1 MIGFSCQGSNYTDA
15 NFTFIIKNNVMSP
28 GGDGDGAVCLLIY
41 RNYVYPTFGSG
52 RLYSES
58 IVMHARTHS
67 EVHRISRTH
76 RT

>member
-1 MIGFSCQGSNYTDA
+1 
-15 NFTFIIKNNVMSP
+15 MSP

-58 IVMHARTHS
+58 SYARTHALTQKYTGLVGLTGHKS
-67 EVHRISRTH
+67 PRGHKWNLHEQ
-76 RT
+76 